1 MTNGL
6 LLWVDDEIE
15 QLRAHI
21 LFLEKKGYEVVTVS
35 NGTDA
40 IDLCK
45 ERNFDL
51 VLLDE
56 HMPGLSGLETL
67 QKLKELQSSLSIV
80 MVTKSEEENIMNQ
93 AIGQK
98 IADYLI
104 KPVNPNQIL
113 LTLKKNIH
121 RRAIETEVTQSQ
133 YQQNFQQIAMQI
145 LDCKTWQDWVDVYK
159 RLVHWELELSA
170 TDSSMTEMLQ
180 MQKEDANNGFAKFI
194 RKNYLEW
201 LGVSSKRLENT
212 SRADNNSPL
221 LSPDIFKTKVFP
233 LLNGGEKVFLVLL
246 DNFRYDQWRMLAKE
260 LSEQFDIDESLYC
273 SILPTA
279 TQYARNA
286 IFSGLMP
293 NKIAEMFPNL
303 WVDEDE
309 EEGKNLNEAP
319 LIQTQLERYRRKNTF
334 SYHKINSQDEADK
347 LLQQLNSLEKNDLNV
362 VVFNFIDM
370 LSHARTESK
379 MVREL
384 ANNESA
390 YRSITLS
397 WFRHSV
403 ISEFFRQLAQTDYK
417 VIVTTD
423 HGSIRC
429 TQPVKII
436 GDRNTNTNLRYKLGK
451 NLAYDDKNLFVIKEP
466 QKAMLPSPNLSTSYV
481 FATGD
486 AFFAYPNN
494 YNYYVFYYRDTFQH
508 GGISMEEMIIPL
520 ITLTG
525 NDKDMEIKINDL
537 NSIRETAREFID
549 HMDGRKVFAFYG
561 KMGAGKTTFIKA
573 ICEELGVEDVITS
586 PTFAI
591 INEYS
596 GKDDTIYHFD
606 FYRIKKL
613 EEVYDMGYEDYFYSG
628 ALCFIEW
635 PELIEEVLP
644 EDAVKVQIIEKEDG
658 TRAVLF

>member
-15 QLRAHI
+15 QLKAHI

-67 QKLKELQSSLSIV
+67 QKLKEFQPSLSIV

-121 RRAIETEVTQSQ
+121 RRAIETEVTQTQ

-145 LDCKTWQDWVDVYK
+145 LDCKTWQDWADVYK
-159 RLVHWELELSA
+159 RLIHWELELSA

-194 RKNYLEW
+194 KKNYLEW
-201 LGVSSKRLENT
+201 LELRVKRFLDEPSGKAERENA
-212 SRADNNSPL
+212 SREESNLSPL

-233 LLNGGEKVFLVLL
+233 LLNEGQKVFLVVL
-246 DNFRYDQWRMLAKE
+246 DNFRYDQWRMLAGE
-260 LSEQFDIDESLYC
+260 LSEQFDIEENLYY

-293 NKIAEMFPNL
+293 NKIAEMFPDL

-309 EEGKNLNEAP
+309 EEGKNLNEEP

-334 SYHKINSQDEADK
+334 SYHKINSQAEADK
-347 LLQQLNSLEKNDLNV
+347 LLQQFNTLEKNDLNV

-370 LSHARTESK
+370 LRHARTESK

-397 WFRHSV
+397 WFRHTV
-403 ISEFFRQLAQTDYK
+403 ISEFFKQLAQTNYK

-429 TQPVKII
+429 TEPVKIV

-451 NLAYDDKNLFVIKEP
+451 NLAYDDKSLFVIKEP

-494 YNYYVFYYRDTFQH
+494 YNYYVSYYRDTFQH

-525 NDKDMEIKINDL
+525 
-537 NSIRETAREFID
+537 
-549 HMDGRKVFAFYG
+549 
-561 KMGAGKTTFIKA
+561 
-573 ICEELGVEDVITS
+573 
-586 PTFAI
+586 
-591 INEYS
+591 
-596 GKDDTIYHFD
+596 
-606 FYRIKKL
+606 KK
-613 EEVYDMGYEDYFYSG
+613 
-628 ALCFIEW
+628 
-635 PELIEEVLP
+635 
-644 EDAVKVQIIEKEDG
+644 
-658 TRAVLF
+658 R

>member
-15 QLRAHI
+15 ELRAHI
-21 LFLEKKGYEVVTVS
+21 MFLEKKGYEVVTAS

-40 IDLCK
+40 IDLIR
-45 ERNFDL
+45 ERSFDL

-56 HMPGLSGLETL
+56 QMPGLSGLETL
-67 QKLKELQSSLSIV
+67 RRLKELSPALPAV
-80 MVTKSEEENIMNQ
+80 MLTKSEEENIMEQ

-133 YQQNFQQIAMQI
+133 YQQSFQQIATQI
-145 LDCKTWQDWVDVYK
+145 MDCRTWQDWTSLYK
-159 RLVHWELELSA
+159 RIVHWELELSA
-170 TDSSMTEMLQ
+170 TDSKMTEMLQ
-180 MQKEDANNGFAKFI
+180 MQKEEANIGFGKFI
-194 RKNYLEW
+194 KNNYLDW
-201 LGVSSKRLENT
+201 MASLGSSRQ
-212 SRADNNSPL
+212 SAPADRPT
-221 LSPDIFKTKVFP
+221 LSPEIFKKKVFP
-233 LLNGGEKVFLVLL
+233 LLNEGRKTVLVVI
-246 DNFRYDQWRMLAKE
+246 DNFRYDQWRMLAGE
-260 LSEQFDIDESLYC
+260 ISDLFDIEEDLYF

-293 NKIAEMFPNL
+293 GRIAEMFPDL

-309 EEGKNLNEAP
+309 EQSKNLNEAP
-319 LIQTQLERYRRKNTF
+319 LIQTQLDRYRRRNTF
-334 SYHKINSQDEADK
+334 DYHKINSQAEADR
-347 LLQQLNSLEKNDLNV
+347 LLQQFNLMERTDLSV

-403 ISEFFRQLAQTDYK
+403 ISDFFKQLAQTHYK

-429 TQPVKII
+429 TQPVKIV
-436 GDRNTNTNLRYKLGK
+436 GDRNTNTSLRYKLGK
-451 NLAYDDKNLFVIKEP
+451 NLAHDDKSLFVVKEP
-466 QKAMLPSPNLSTSYV
+466 QKALLPAPNLSTSYV

-494 YNYYVFYYRDTFQH
+494 YNYYVSYYRDTFQH

-520 ITLTG
+520 ITLEG
-525 NDKDMEIKINDL
+525 K
-537 NSIRETAREFID
+537 
-549 HMDGRKVFAFYG
+549 KV
-561 KMGAGKTTFIKA
+561 K
-573 ICEELGVEDVITS
+573 
-586 PTFAI
+586 
-591 INEYS
+591 
-596 GKDDTIYHFD
+596 
-606 FYRIKKL
+606 R
-613 EEVYDMGYEDYFYSG
+613 
-628 ALCFIEW
+628 
-635 PELIEEVLP
+635 
-644 EDAVKVQIIEKEDG
+644 
-658 TRAVLF
+658 

>member
-1 MTNGL
+1 MINGQ
-6 LLWVDDEIE
+6 LLWVDDEME
-15 QLRAHI
+15 LLKAQV
-21 LFLEKKGYEVVTVS
+21 LFLQKKGYEVTTVS

-40 IDLCK
+40 IDLCR
-45 ERNFDL
+45 EQSFDL

-56 HMPGLSGLETL
+56 QMPGLSGLETL
-67 QKLKELQSSLSIV
+67 QRIKELSPATPVV
-80 MVTKSEEENIMNQ
+80 MVTKSEEENIMEQ

-121 RRAIETEVTQSQ
+121 RREIETEVTQSQ
-133 YQQNFQQIAMQI
+133 YQQQFQQISMQI
-145 LDCKTWQDWVDVYK
+145 MDCRTWQDWVEVYK
-159 RLVHWELELSA
+159 RLVHWELQLSS
-170 TDSSMTEMLQ
+170 TDSQMSDMLRH
-180 MQKEDANNGFAKFI
+180 QKEEANQDFAKFI
-194 RKNYLEW
+194 RKNYLDW
-201 LGVSSKRLENT
+201 VASLAPTAPDTDR
-212 SRADNNSPL
+212 PL
-221 LSPDIFKTKVFP
+221 LSPEVFKKKIFP
-233 LLNGGEKVFLVLL
+233 LLSAGEKVFLVVL
-246 DNFRYDQWRMLAKE
+246 DNFRYDQWRLLAE
-260 LSEQFDIDESLYC
+260 EIGDLFDIDEELYF

-293 NKIAEMFPNL
+293 NKIAQMFPDL

-319 LIQTQLERYRRKNTF
+319 LIQTQLDRYRRHDTF
-334 SYHKINSQDEADK
+334 SYTKINTSTEADR
-347 LLQQLNSLEKNDLNV
+347 LMQQLPSLAKNDLNV

-370 LSHARTESK
+370 LSHARTESR

-403 ISEFFRQLAQTDYK
+403 IRDFFRYLAQTDCH
-417 VIVTTD
+417 VVVTTD

-429 TQPVKII
+429 TKPVKIV

-451 NLAYDDKNLFVIKEP
+451 NLNYDSKDLFVIKNP
-466 QKAMLPSPNLSTSYV
+466 TQAQLPSPNLSTSYV

-494 YNYYVFYYRDTFQH
+494 YNYYVSYYKDTFQH

-520 ITLTG
+520 VT
-525 NDKDMEIKINDL
+525 M
-537 NSIRETAREFID
+537 
-549 HMDGRKVFAFYG
+549 
-561 KMGAGKTTFIKA
+561 
-573 ICEELGVEDVITS
+573 
-586 PTFAI
+586 
-591 INEYS
+591 S
-596 GKDDTIYHFD
+596 GKH
-606 FYRIKKL
+606 R
-613 EEVYDMGYEDYFYSG
+613 
-628 ALCFIEW
+628 
-635 PELIEEVLP
+635 
-644 EDAVKVQIIEKEDG
+644 
-658 TRAVLF
+658 

>member
-21 LFLEKKGYEVVTVS
+21 FFLEKKGYEVVTVS

-45 ERNFDL
+45 ERSFDL

-67 QKLKELQSSLSIV
+67 QKLKELQPSLSIV

-145 LDCKTWQDWVDVYK
+145 MDCKTWQDWVDVYK

-170 TDSSMTEMLQ
+170 TDNSMTEMLQ
-180 MQKEDANNGFAKFI
+180 MQKEDANNGFGKYI

-201 LGVSSKRLENT
+201 IASIGNPNGSKESGR
-212 SRADNNSPL
+212 PV
-221 LSPDIFKTKVFP
+221 LSPEIFKTIVFP
-233 LLNGGEKVFLVLL
+233 LLNEQKKVFLVVL
-246 DNFRYDQWRMLAKE
+246 DNFRYDQWRILERE
-260 LSEQFDIDESLYC
+260 LSDQFDIDERLYC

-293 NKIAEMFPNL
+293 NKIAEMFPDL

-334 SYHKINSQDEADK
+334 SYHKINSQEEADK
-347 LLQQLNSLEKNDLNV
+347 LLQQLNTLEKNDLNV

-403 ISEFFRQLAQTDYK
+403 ISDFFKQLAQTDYK

-451 NLAYDDKNLFVIKEP
+451 NLAYDDKSLFVIKEP
-466 QKAMLPSPNLSTSYV
+466 QKAQLPSPNLSTSYV

-486 AFFAYPNN
+486 SFFAYPNN
-494 YNYYVFYYRDTFQH
+494 YNYYVSYYRDTFQH

-525 NDKDMEIKINDL
+525 
-537 NSIRETAREFID
+537 
-549 HMDGRKVFAFYG
+549 
-561 KMGAGKTTFIKA
+561 
-573 ICEELGVEDVITS
+573 
-586 PTFAI
+586 
-591 INEYS
+591 
-596 GKDDTIYHFD
+596 
-606 FYRIKKL
+606 KK
-613 EEVYDMGYEDYFYSG
+613 
-628 ALCFIEW
+628 
-635 PELIEEVLP
+635 
-644 EDAVKVQIIEKEDG
+644 
-658 TRAVLF
+658 R

>member
-21 LFLEKKGYEVVTVS
+21 IFLEKKGYEVVTVS

-67 QKLKELQSSLSIV
+67 QKLKELQPSLSIV

-145 LDCKTWQDWVDVYK
+145 LDCETWQDWMDVYK

-194 RKNYLEW
+194 KKNYLDW
-201 LGVSSKRLENT
+201 ISDLGNPREPRSSYELKH
-212 SRADNNSPL
+212 PL

-233 LLNGGEKVFLVLL
+233 LLNEGEKVFLVVL
-246 DNFRYDQWRMLAKE
+246 DNFRYDQWRMLAGE
-260 LSEQFDIDESLYC
+260 LSDQFDIDESLYF

-293 NKIAEMFPNL
+293 NKIAEMFPDL

-334 SYHKINSQDEADK
+334 SYHKINSQEEAEK
-347 LLQQLNSLEKNDLNV
+347 LLQQLNTLEKNDLNV

-403 ISEFFRQLAQTDYK
+403 IANFFRQLAQTDYK

-429 TQPVKII
+429 TQPVKIV

-451 NLAYDDKNLFVIKEP
+451 NLAYDDKSLFVIKEP
-466 QKAMLPSPNLSTSYV
+466 QKGMLPSPNLSTRYV

-486 AFFAYPNN
+486 SFFAYPNN
-494 YNYYVFYYRDTFQH
+494 YNYYVSYYRDTFQH
-508 GGISMEEMIIPL
+508 GGISMEEMIVPL
-520 ITLTG
+520 VTLTG
-525 NDKDMEIKINDL
+525 
-537 NSIRETAREFID
+537 
-549 HMDGRKVFAFYG
+549 
-561 KMGAGKTTFIKA
+561 
-573 ICEELGVEDVITS
+573 
-586 PTFAI
+586 
-591 INEYS
+591 
-596 GKDDTIYHFD
+596 
-606 FYRIKKL
+606 KK
-613 EEVYDMGYEDYFYSG
+613 
-628 ALCFIEW
+628 
-635 PELIEEVLP
+635 
-644 EDAVKVQIIEKEDG
+644 
-658 TRAVLF
+658 R